1 MWSLVIYIVKIII
14 DFSQCIILICWY
26 CSDIE
31 GEESLKKRSES
42 TEYQIDGCALLYCE
56 KNKTNNTRQ
65 FENGHPNSYSG
76 KKYFANS
83 DIGQHISDIIANT
96 LIDNQNFD
104 NRILFE
110 QQYFL
115 DNCNNDIFMGSS
127 SFLSGNMLDMHNNIP
142 GRQSSSANHQA
153 ENLTDTE
160 MREPISAG
168 HYRLG
173 PIRDDV
179 NISSSNEDMPITHPT
194 DKNVWLRNA
203 CDVVDDEP
211 IRNY

>member
-1 MWSLVIYIVKIII
+1 MIYSYV
-14 DFSQCIILICWY
+14 LY

-42 TEYQIDGCALLYCE
+42 AEYQIDGCALLYCE
-56 KNKTNNTRQ
+56 KNKNKNTKQ
-65 FENGHPNSYSG
+65 LENGHPNGYSG
-76 KKYFANS
+76 KNYHADS
-83 DIGQHISDIIANT
+83 GQHISDIIANT

-142 GRQSSSANHQA
+142 GRQSSSTHHQA
-153 ENLTDTE
+153 ENLTAAE
-160 MREPISAG
+160 MKEPITSG
-168 HYRLG
+168 HYRSG
-173 PIRDDV
+173 PMYDDV
-179 NISSSNEDMPITHPT
+179 NISSSNEDMLITYPIG
-194 DKNVWLRNA
+194 KNFWL
-203 CDVVDDEP
+203 
-211 IRNY
+211 